1 MFAALPLLL
10 AAASP
15 QSIALADNAAR
26 PVPAATTPDKAAAG
40 TTTDTPVDNAPTPAP
55 DPQAD
60 PQAAPSPGGD
70 IIITARRR
78 SERLQ
83 TVPLAVAVL
92 SGETLANAGAFNV
105 NRLQQ
110 FQPALQF
117 YSSNPRNS
125 AINIRGLGAPFG
137 LTNDGIE
144 QGVGLYIDQVYI
156 GRVGA
161 STFDFVDIDRVEV
174 LRGPQ
179 GTLYGKN
186 TTAGAVNITSKK
198 PNLTSPEATFEVSA
212 GNYGLV
218 QLKASASAPIADDKL
233 GVRVSASVTKRGG
246 SIYDTAID
254 KNLQKQDNF
263 SIRGQL
269 LWQATPNL
277 DFNFSADLSLQN
289 PYCCVQYYARVG
301 ATQRPIARQYAA
313 LAAALGYKPPSF
325 DPFDRVTDLDATIN
339 SRQEVGGLSL
349 VGNWDIGGAT
359 ITSVTAW
366 RYWDWKPAND
376 RDFVGLPI
384 TTVSQNPSQQK
395 QWSQELRIASNGDGK
410 LNYTLGAF
418 FFDQTINTQGSQV
431 QGPAASRWLLS
442 GADASNPNVLN
453 GLTSTNTIN
462 FSNQS
467 FAVFG
472 KLNWAITDKLH
483 FQPGLRVNYDKK
495 SGFYESVVSIHNA
508 QYNFVATADNVASL
522 LAAATAISPA
532 ARTTFLNQTN
542 TLAPQRYSP
551 KFSAWNVSGDATLSY
566 DFTSDVH
573 FYATYA
579 RSFKSG
585 GINLSGLPLNSTN
598 TGVDLSTQTVKPE
611 KVNHFEIGLKTQFFD
626 RKVTVNL
633 AGFWDEIKDYQATV
647 NNNAINVIRGYLANA
662 AKVRVRGV
670 EWDSSFRPS
679 SRLSVYFNGAYT
691 DAKYVDFKNAPC
703 PPELAGGTALTVNP
717 DGSLSGTPSP
727 AGTAGGNS
735 RPYCDI
741 SGQILPG
748 ISKWSLSWGGEY
760 NIPVSGGQVYLGYDG
775 SYRSKF
781 SSNPSRSLY
790 TDIDGYSLS
799 NFRLGYRKGK
809 WNVYGWVRNA
819 FNQNYF
825 ELLSTQSGSTGLIV
839 GQPGDPRTYGGTF
852 RISF

>member
-1 MFAALPLLL
+1 MFATLPLLL
-10 AAASP
+10 AASSP
-15 QSIALADNAAR
+15 QAIALADTAQPQPAATPVAIPAAV
-26 PVPAATTPDKAAAG
+26 PVPATA
-40 TTTDTPVDNAPTPAP
+40 
-55 DPQAD
+55 DPEPQVD
-60 PQAAPSPGGD
+60 PQAAPSPGSD
-70 IIITARRR
+70 IVITARRR
-78 SERLQ
+78 TERLQ
-83 TVPLAVAVL
+83 DVPIAVAVL
-92 SGETLANAGAFNV
+92 SGETISNTGAFNV
-105 NRLQQ
+105 NRLQTL
-110 FQPALQF
+110 QPALQF

-161 STFDFVDIDRVEV
+161 STFDFVDVERVEV

-186 TTAGAVNITSKK
+186 TTAGAVNITTKK
-198 PNLTSPEATFEVSA
+198 PNLTSPEATLEVSA

-218 QLKASASAPIADDKL
+218 QVKGSASAPIADGKL
-233 GVRVSASVTKRGG
+233 AVRLSTSVTKRGG
-246 SIYDTAID
+246 TIYDTTIG

-263 SIRGQL
+263 STRGQL

-277 DFNFSADLSLQN
+277 DFTFSADFSLQN
-289 PYCCVQYYARVG
+289 PYCCVQYFARTG
-301 ATQRPIARQYAA
+301 ATQRPLARQYAA
-313 LAAALGYKPPSF
+313 LAAAAIPGGYKPPSF
-325 DPFDRVTDLDATIN
+325 DPFDRVTDLDANIN

-349 VGNWDIGGAT
+349 VGSWDLGAAT
-359 ITSVTAW
+359 VTSVTAW
-366 RYWDWKPAND
+366 RYWDWQPAND

-395 QWSQELRIASNGDGK
+395 QFSQELRVGSNGKGG
-410 LNYTLGAF
+410 LQYTLGAF
-418 FFDQTINTQGSQV
+418 FFTQKINTQGSQV

-472 KLNWAITDKLH
+472 KLNWAVTDKLH
-483 FQPGLRVNYDKK
+483 LQPGLRVNYDKK
-495 SGFYESVVSIHNA
+495 SGFYEAVVSIHNA

-551 KFSAWNVSGDATLSY
+551 KFSAWNVSGDVTLSY
-566 DFTSDVH
+566 DFTPDVH

-585 GINLSGLPLNSTN
+585 GINLSGLPLNATN

-611 KVNHFEIGLKTQFFD
+611 KVNHFEVGLKTQFFD

-662 AKVRVRGV
+662 GKVRVRGF

-679 SRLSVYFNGAYT
+679 SRLNLYFNGAFT
-691 DAKYVDFKNAPC
+691 DAKYADFKNAPC

-727 AGTAGGNS
+727 AGTPGGNS

-748 ISKWSLSWGGEY
+748 ISKWALSWGGEY
-760 NIPVSGGQVYLGYDG
+760 NVPVAGGKVYVGYDG

-781 SSNPSRSLY
+781 SSNPSRSAY

-799 NFRLGYRKGK
+799 NVRVGFRKDK
-809 WNVYGWVRNA
+809 WNVYGWVRNV
-819 FNQNYF
+819 FDKQYF

-839 GQPGDPRTYGGTF
+839 GQPGDPRTYGATF